1 MEGSMVPRALHL
13 TPLLAVLV
21 SVGVAAADENVEEIV
36 ITTQKREQA
45 LQDVPIA
52 VSAYDESFLEQ
63 QRVQNVADLIKYT
76 PGFSGYVLGANNP
89 VIPVR
94 GLNGNDFG
102 IGGDSTLGLYVDDV
116 FAGRKTAS

>member
-1 MEGSMVPRALHL
+1 MEGSMASRARYLAPL
-13 TPLLAVLV
+13 FSLLAPTGTAL
-21 SVGVAAADENVEEIV
+21 AADESVEEIV

-45 LQDVPIA
+45 LQDVPLA
-52 VSAYDESFLEQ
+52 VSAYDDKFLDQ

-102 IGGDSTLGLYVDDV
+102 IGGDSTLGLYIDDV
-116 FAGRKTAS
+116 FAGRKTA